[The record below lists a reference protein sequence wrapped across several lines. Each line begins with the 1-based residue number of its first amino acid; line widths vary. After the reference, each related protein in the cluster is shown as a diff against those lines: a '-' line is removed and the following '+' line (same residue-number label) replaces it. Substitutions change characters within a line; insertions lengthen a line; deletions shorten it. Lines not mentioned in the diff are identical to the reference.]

1 MMYRIK
7 INKMQFHSHIGVF
20 QAEKEL
26 GQRIE
31 IDLGVTM
38 TTPYQGDQLDD
49 TVSYA
54 EFYQV
59 VAQLVNRSR
68 VNLVVAQLVNRS
80 RVNLV
85 ETLAH
90 DIIQAIHQLD
100 AKRIG
105 LVQVNVRKIAVP
117 IDGIFE
123 NVEIEMEG

>member
-7 INKMQFHSHIGVF
+7 INKLQFQSYIGVF

-54 EFYQV
+54 EFYQ
-59 VAQLVNRSR
+59 
-68 VNLVVAQLVNRS
+68 VVAQLVNRS